1 MGQLLFL
8 IRAKFCIDAVGLNKV
23 QGQPF
28 QIGEIE
34 QKIEELL

>member
-1 MGQLLFL
+1 MGQLLLL
-8 IRAKFCIDAVGLNKV
+8 IRARFCIDAQGLNKV